1 MTIACK
7 VSLFQLQ
14 RPLCPF
20 TRHHTPYTV
29 KCSLNLL
36 LLWIYLWNKS
46 SFKYYECFF
55 LKFVKWKSVTNEIR
69 FNYLITASNLQH
81 VLNKYLSSFV
91 DSDILCFGFLWIF
104 PFPFHAL
111 LWIFSSSCCGSVT
124 QSCLTLCDPMDCGM
138 PGFPVLHYLPEFA
151 QIHVNDAIQPSSS
164 SVTLFSS
171 PLALNISQY
180 LRLFQWVGSL
190 HQVAKVLELQ
200 LQYQSF

>member
-124 QSCLTLCDPMDCGM
+124 QSCLTLCDPMDCST
-138 PGFPVLHYLPEFA
+138 PGFPVLYHLPEFA
-151 QIHVNDAIQPSSS
+151 QTHVYWVGDAISHLILCRPLLLLPSIFPSFRVFS
-164 SVTLFSS
+164 NESVLCT
-171 PLALNISQY
+171 
-180 LRLFQWVGSL
+180 R
-190 HQVAKVLELQ
+190 
-200 LQYQSF
+200 